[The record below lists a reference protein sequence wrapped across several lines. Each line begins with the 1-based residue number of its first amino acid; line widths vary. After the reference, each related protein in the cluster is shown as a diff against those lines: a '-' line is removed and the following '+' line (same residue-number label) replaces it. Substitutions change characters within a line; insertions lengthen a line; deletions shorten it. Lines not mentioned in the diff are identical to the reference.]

1 MEHSSIQLIATVLYF
16 ELCKNTD
23 LFVSVVF
30 KKLLLI
36 LIEKQC
42 LSLEVNMFLDEGA
55 FDNDDVDT
63 GFNKMKVSNSSK
75 LLQ

>member
-1 MEHSSIQLIATVLYF
+1 MLSLRSSGAFHRT
-16 ELCKNTD
+16 
-23 LFVSVVF
+23 
-30 KKLLLI
+30 I